1 MISTIHLHKTP
12 LIAQV
17 EFEEAYDSA
26 KFALEEALPNA
37 SQETIN
43 ELLSS
48 LIDVVVCSLKNQIA
62 IAQSGEEN
70 ESSSH

>member
-1 MISTIHLHKTP
+1 MIERMLQKEKTA

-17 EFEEAYDSA
+17 DFEEAYDSA

-48 LIDVVVCSLKNQIA
+48 LIDLVLCSLKNQIV
-62 IAQSGEEN
+62 IGEQN